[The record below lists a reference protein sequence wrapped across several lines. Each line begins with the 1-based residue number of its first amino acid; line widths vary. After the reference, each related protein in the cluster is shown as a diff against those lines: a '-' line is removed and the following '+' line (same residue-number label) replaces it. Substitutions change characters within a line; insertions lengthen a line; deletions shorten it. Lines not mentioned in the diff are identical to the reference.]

1 MGDPMFD
8 NENDELASMYVAQPG
23 LQANPNA
30 PARQSFRDKLLQA
43 LAAQY
48 MPQQQ
53 QVPTGIKTPEQIK
66 AEQTQQA
73 MGNIGRLLRGLF

>member
-1 MGDPMFD
+1 MFD

-48 MPQQQ
+48 RPQMQAG
-53 QVPTGIKTPEQIK
+53 QVPTGIKTEDQIR